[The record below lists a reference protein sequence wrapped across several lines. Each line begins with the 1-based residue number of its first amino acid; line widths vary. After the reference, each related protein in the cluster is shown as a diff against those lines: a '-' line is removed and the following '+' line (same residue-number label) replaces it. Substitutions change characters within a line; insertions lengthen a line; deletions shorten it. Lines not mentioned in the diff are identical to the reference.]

1 LSLEHQPPQQF
12 DLLVLD
18 AFSGDAIPV
27 HLLTVEAFKIYLNHM
42 APQGVI
48 AVHISNRH
56 FDLQPVVQAIADHHS
71 LATAFIHC
79 ENTQFGGYSSYWI
92 LVAKDP
98 KALDSKAIRD
108 ASTAEADNRRVLW
121 TDDHASLVEV
131 LGRPSIESLD
141 SKIRTWLSELR
152 EEFFGAKGN
161 EASD

>member
-1 LSLEHQPPQQF
+1 MPSQATRFPCTYLPSRRFKSISERIPPR
-12 DLLVLD
+12 
-18 AFSGDAIPV
+18 
-27 HLLTVEAFKIYLNHM
+27 
-42 APQGVI
+42 GVI

-56 FDLQPVVQAIADHHS
+56 FDLQPVVQAIAEHDH
-71 LATAFIHC
+71 LATAFIRC

-92 LVAKDP
+92 LVAKDS
-98 KALDSKAIRD
+98 KALDSKEIRD

-141 SKIRTWLSELR
+141 SKIRTWFSELR
-152 EEFFGAKGN
+152 EEFFGPKGN